1 MQFSTKILGLG
12 LACTLAVVGCGKKD
26 KETKEQPTAAETPVA
41 TEVVPNCDDASVKNA
56 LVRALAGQIDG
67 HINTAMADYPNAES
81 LDLVR
86 RTQQRLSTLSI
97 DLQNAKA
104 EGEVCHIDVIVHLPT
119 VDITYAD
126 RYFASVNAPRLS
138 ERAAELGV
146 SLDDGGR
153 LTVPVSYKIT
163 DGVVDLTEPA
173 PALSIISDAISAS
186 AYVMAKGEGRV
197 NTAPRPA
204 VTVRPLQPAEIVRP
218 QPVPRPDVAPTPAPA
233 AQPAEPSISIS
244 RPESQ
249 DPLAAQ
255 YAEQN
260 PSEVASPAA
269 TPAPEATPAPAATPV
284 PAATPAPATRPS
296 TPAPQGDDEITIVET
311 DETY

>member
-26 KETKEQPTAAETPVA
+26 KETKEQPAAAETPVV
-41 TEVVPNCDDASVKNA
+41 TEVTPNCDDASVKNA

-67 HINTAMADYPNAES
+67 HINTAMANYPDAES
-81 LDLVR
+81 LDLIR

-97 DLQNAKA
+97 DLQNAKV

-138 ERAAELGV
+138 ERASELGV
-146 SLDDGGR
+146 NLDDGGR
-153 LTVPVSYKIT
+153 LSIPVSYKVT
-163 DGVVDLTEPA
+163 DGVVDLTEPV

-186 AYVMAKGEGRV
+186 AYVMAKGGGRV
-197 NTAPRPA
+197 NTAHRPT
-204 VTVRPLQPAEIVRP
+204 VTVHPLQPTEIVRP
-218 QPVPRPDVAPTPAPA
+218 QPVPRPDAAPAPT
-233 AQPAEPSISIS
+233 AQTAEPSISIS

-260 PSEVASPAA
+260 SSEATSPATTPAPEAAPAPAA
-269 TPAPEATPAPAATPV
+269 TPAPTATPAPAA
-284 PAATPAPATRPS
+284 RPS
-296 TPAPQGDDEITIVET
+296 TRAPQGDDEITIVET